1 MSRAKRIMVQGTMS
15 GAGKS
20 LLCAALCRIFAQDG
34 YRVAPFKSQ
43 NMALNSFVTRDGL
56 EMGRAQVVQAQAAG
70 IEPDVRMN
78 PILLKPSSDTGSQVI
93 VGGNSSI
100 NMIHDALTRAII
112 NGPMP
117 GDTPWG
123 KLTGVKILCPVPGYD
138 WHFAMCETLGLIPVP
153 VPTNDDGPDMDQ
165 VEALA
170 RDPLVKGM
178 ICVPMYG
185 NPSGVTFSDAV
196 VDRLAAME
204 TAAKDFRIVWDN
216 AYCVHHLYPDRR
228 DHLKNMYEACAAAGH
243 PDRVLMFTSTSKIT
257 FAGGGVAAMA
267 ASPANIARHA
277 ALLTYQLVCYDK
289 VNQLRHARFL
299 PDLNAVERHM
309 ARQAEI
315 IRPKFDYVLSVMER
329 ELSGVAT
336 WSRPNGGYFI
346 CFKAPRGCARRI
358 VQLCADAG
366 VVLTPAG
373 APFPGGRDPEDST
386 LRIAPT
392 YPDMDELKQA
402 MELFV
407 IAVRLADAGR
417 APSRF

>member
-1 MSRAKRIMVQGTMS
+1 MNGYDLNALIERYEEFKARGLHLDMSRGKPEARQLDLSLPMLAPMDNFICEDGVDARNYGDPTGIPEAKRLF
-15 GAGKS
+15 GA
-20 LLCAALCRIFAQDG
+20 LLGVPAA
-34 YRVAPFKSQ
+34 
-43 NMALNSFVTRDGL
+43 
-56 EMGRAQVVQAQAAG
+56 
-70 IEPDVRMN
+70 
-78 PILLKPSSDTGSQVI
+78 QVI

-123 KLTGVKILCPVPGYD
+123 RLDGVKILCPVPGYD

-153 VPTNDDGPDMDQ
+153 VPTNGEGPDMDR
-165 VEALA
+165 VEALV
-170 RDPLVKGM
+170 RDPMVKGM

-204 TAAKDFRIVWDN
+204 TAADDFRIIWDN

-228 DHLKNMYEACAAAGH
+228 DHLKNMYEACDAAGH
-243 PDRVLMFTSTSKIT
+243 ADRVLMFTSTSKIT

-315 IRPKFDYVLSVMER
+315 IRPKFDLALSVMEK
-329 ELSGVAT
+329 ELSGIAA

-346 CFKAPRGCARRI
+346 CFRAPRGCARRI

-373 APFPGGRDPEDST
+373 APFPGGKDPEDSV

-392 YPDMDELKQA
+392 YPDMDELRQA

-407 IAVRLADAGR
+407 IAVQLAEAGR
-417 APSRF
+417 APSRY

>member
-1 MSRAKRIMVQGTMS
+1 
-15 GAGKS
+15 
-20 LLCAALCRIFAQDG
+20 
-34 YRVAPFKSQ
+34 
-43 NMALNSFVTRDGL
+43 
-56 EMGRAQVVQAQAAG
+56 
-70 IEPDVRMN
+70 
-78 PILLKPSSDTGSQVI
+78 
-93 VGGNSSI
+93 
-100 NMIHDALTRAII
+100 
-112 NGPMP
+112 
-117 GDTPWG
+117 
-123 KLTGVKILCPVPGYD
+123 
-138 WHFAMCETLGLIPVP
+138 
-153 VPTNDDGPDMDQ
+153 
-165 VEALA
+165 
-170 RDPLVKGM
+170 
-178 ICVPMYG
+178 
-185 NPSGVTFSDAV
+185 
-196 VDRLAAME
+196 
-204 TAAKDFRIVWDN
+204 
-216 AYCVHHLYPDRR
+216 
-228 DHLKNMYEACAAAGH
+228 
-243 PDRVLMFTSTSKIT
+243 
-257 FAGGGVAAMA
+257 
-267 ASPANIARHA
+267 
-277 ALLTYQLVCYDK
+277 
-289 VNQLRHARFL
+289 
-299 PDLNAVERHM
+299 M

>member
-1 MSRAKRIMVQGTMS
+1 MDENNLNALIERYEAFKARGLRLDMSRGKPEARQLDLSLPMLEPMDSFVCEDGVDARNYGDPTGIPEAKRLFGE
-15 GAGKS
+15 
-20 LLCAALCRIFAQDG
+20 LLGVPA
-34 YRVAPFKSQ
+34 
-43 NMALNSFVTRDGL
+43 
-56 EMGRAQVVQAQAAG
+56 E
-70 IEPDVRMN
+70 
-78 PILLKPSSDTGSQVI
+78 QVI

-165 VEALA
+165 VETLVH
-170 RDPLVKGM
+170 DPLVKGM

-228 DHLKNMYEACAAAGH
+228 DHLKNMYEACEAAGH

>member
-1 MSRAKRIMVQGTMS
+1 MFDIISQAMTHGMS
-15 GAGKS
+15 G
-20 LLCAALCRIFAQDG
+20 
-34 YRVAPFKSQ
+34 
-43 NMALNSFVTRDGL
+43 
-56 EMGRAQVVQAQAAG
+56 E
-70 IEPDVRMN
+70 
-78 PILLKPSSDTGSQVI
+78 KPWMLQG
-93 VGGNSSI
+93 
-100 NMIHDALTRAII
+100 
-112 NGPMP
+112 
-117 GDTPWG
+117 
-123 KLTGVKILCPVPGYD
+123 GVKFLCPVPGYD
-138 WHFAMCETLGLIPVP
+138 RHFSICEHFGIKMINVP
-153 VPTNDDGPDMDQ
+153 LKADGPDMDM
-165 VEALA
+165 VEELIK
-170 RDPLVKGM
+170 DEKVKG
-178 ICVPMYG
+178 IWCVPKYS
-185 NPSGVTFSDAV
+185 NPDGIVYSDEV
-196 VDRLAAME
+196 VKRLAAMRP
-204 TAAKDFRIVWDN
+204 AAKDFRIIWDN

-228 DHLKNMYEACAAAGH
+228 DHLKNMYEACEAAGH

-373 APFPGGRDPEDST
+373 APFPGGKDPEDST

>member
-1 MSRAKRIMVQGTMS
+1 MDGNNLNALIERYEAFKARGLRLDMSRGKPEARQLDLSLPMLEPMDSFVCEDGVDARNYGDPTGIPEAKRLFGE
-15 GAGKS
+15 
-20 LLCAALCRIFAQDG
+20 LLGVPA
-34 YRVAPFKSQ
+34 
-43 NMALNSFVTRDGL
+43 
-56 EMGRAQVVQAQAAG
+56 E
-70 IEPDVRMN
+70 
-78 PILLKPSSDTGSQVI
+78 QVI

-178 ICVPMYG
+178 ICVPMYV

-204 TAAKDFRIVWDN
+204 TAAKDFRIIWDN

-228 DHLKNMYEACAAAGH
+228 DHLKNMYEACEAAGH

-309 ARQAEI
+309 ARHAEI

>member
-1 MSRAKRIMVQGTMS
+1 MDENNLNALIERYEAFKARGLRLDMSRGKPEARQLDLSLPMLEPMDSFVCEDGVDARNYGDPTGIPEAKRLF
-15 GAGKS
+15 GA
-20 LLCAALCRIFAQDG
+20 LLGVPA
-34 YRVAPFKSQ
+34 
-43 NMALNSFVTRDGL
+43 
-56 EMGRAQVVQAQAAG
+56 E
-70 IEPDVRMN
+70 
-78 PILLKPSSDTGSQVI
+78 QVI

-123 KLTGVKILCPVPGYD
+123 RLTGVKILCPVPGYD

-165 VEALA
+165 VETLVH
-170 RDPLVKGM
+170 DPLVKGM

-204 TAAKDFRIVWDN
+204 TAAKDFRIIWDN

-228 DHLKNMYEACAAAGH
+228 DHLKNMYEACEAAGH

>member
-1 MSRAKRIMVQGTMS
+1 MDENNLNALIERYEAFKARGLRLDMSRGKPEARQLDLSLPMLEPMDSFVCEDGVDARNYGDPTGIPEAKRLFGE
-15 GAGKS
+15 
-20 LLCAALCRIFAQDG
+20 LLGVPA
-34 YRVAPFKSQ
+34 
-43 NMALNSFVTRDGL
+43 
-56 EMGRAQVVQAQAAG
+56 E
-70 IEPDVRMN
+70 
-78 PILLKPSSDTGSQVI
+78 QVI

-165 VEALA
+165 VETLVH
-170 RDPLVKGM
+170 DPLVKGM

-204 TAAKDFRIVWDN
+204 TAAKDFRIIWDN

-228 DHLKNMYEACAAAGH
+228 DHLKNMYEACEAAGH

>member
-1 MSRAKRIMVQGTMS
+1 MLAPMDNFICEDGVDARNYGDPTGIPEAKRLF
-15 GAGKS
+15 GA
-20 LLCAALCRIFAQDG
+20 LLGVPA
-34 YRVAPFKSQ
+34 
-43 NMALNSFVTRDGL
+43 
-56 EMGRAQVVQAQAAG
+56 E
-70 IEPDVRMN
+70 
-78 PILLKPSSDTGSQVI
+78 QVI
-93 VGGNSSI
+93 VGGKSSI

-123 KLTGVKILCPVPGYD
+123 RLTGVKILCPVPGYD

-204 TAAKDFRIVWDN
+204 TAAKDFRIIWDN

-228 DHLKNMYEACAAAGH
+228 DHLKNMYEACEAAGH